1 MDVITLNAQPRT
13 LGSSA
18 ARAARR
24 AGEVPCVLYGPNQE
38 PVHFQVPIL
47 DLRPLIYTDE
57 SHRVSISLGG
67 ESYDC
72 IPRHVDF
79 DPLTDFPAHV
89 DFYALTAGMEVTLTV
104 PVALVGDPA
113 GVRAGGILSQ
123 ILNELEIRCL
133 PKDIPNQIELDISEL
148 EMGDALHVSDLDVE
162 NVTILTDDDR
172 TVVTITAPISEEEL
186 EEDLAVEGEEDV
198 AEEEVE
204 ESTDEEP
211 EE

>member
-38 PVHFQVPIL
+38 PVHFQVSVL
-47 DLRPLIYTDE
+47 DLRPLIYTAE
-57 SHRVSISLGG
+57 SHRVSVTVEG

-72 IPRHVDF
+72 ITRHVDF
-79 DPLTDFPAHV
+79 DPITDVPAHV
-89 DFYALTAGMEVTLTV
+89 DFYALTAGQEVTLTV
-104 PVALVGDPA
+104 PVALVGDAA

-148 EMGDALHVSDLDVE
+148 EVGDSRHVSDLTVE
-162 NVTILTDDDR
+162 NVTILTDDSR
-172 TVVTITAPISEEEL
+172 TVVTITAP
-186 EEDLAVEGEEDV
+186 V
-198 AEEEVE
+198 AEEV
-204 ESTDEEP
+204 
-211 EE
+211 